1 VPKKLR
7 KAGALT
13 DLAIAELREE
23 IVSGRLGFGS
33 ALPSEGQ
40 LCRRFDVSRVTVRRA
55 LAGLKRDRLI
65 ESRAGVGHFVT
76 HRAARR
82 RAGAPG
88 SRTEILYVHDMGR
101 SGASLSPLGAAIF
114 SGAAEEAGRLGL
126 DLFLCCLDAAG
137 LRRLVL
143 QRKAGVL
150 RGVLFDWNDPAVA
163 RFLADEDVPFAVVEG
178 DLDDLP
184 VAAVVQ
190 DDAGGTL
197 AALAHLA
204 ALGHRRI
211 AYLGPDDGWVH
222 SRRRLAGYRQFH
234 LERGWPVAEERVA
247 FPADRDSDGR
257 AAAEALLAAA
267 PPPTAVYVADRR
279 YLPGLQAGLEARG
292 LAVPGN
298 LSVAVWGD
306 PDPGAPGADM
316 TRVSWDR
323 AEMGRLA
330 VRLLNDRAESGSA
343 GRMQVL
349 VPARLVEGS
358 STASPKTKEE

>member
-1 VPKKLR
+1 M
-7 KAGALT
+7 
-13 DLAIAELREE
+13 
-23 IVSGRLGFGS
+23 
-33 ALPSEGQ
+33 
-40 LCRRFDVSRVTVRRA
+40 
-55 LAGLKRDRLI
+55 
-65 ESRAGVGHFVT
+65 
-76 HRAARR
+76 
-82 RAGAPG
+82 
-88 SRTEILYVHDMGR
+88 HDMGS
-101 SGASLSPLGAAIF
+101 SGTSLSPLGAAIF

-143 QRKAGVL
+143 QHKAGAL

-163 RFLADEDVPFAVVEG
+163 RFLADEGVPFAVVEG
-178 DLDDLP
+178 DFDDLP

-190 DDAGGTL
+190 DDTGGTK
-197 AALAHLA
+197 AALEHLA

-234 LERGWPVAEERVA
+234 LERGWLVDEALIAFPTDKESNGRVAAEE
-247 FPADRDSDGR
+247 
-257 AAAEALLAAA
+257 LLAAT
-267 PPPTAVYVADRR
+267 PRSTAVYVADRR
-279 YLPGLQAGLEARG
+279 YLPGLQAAFDARN
-292 LAVPGN
+292 LQVPGN
-298 LSVAVWGD
+298 LGVVAWGD
-306 PDPGAPGADM
+306 PDPGAPGAEL

-358 STASPKTKEE
+358 STAAPKS

>member
-1 VPKKLR
+1 VVKR
-7 KAGALT
+7 SRRTSVLT
-13 DLAIAELREE
+13 DKATAELREE
-23 IVSGRLGFGS
+23 IVSGRLSFGA

-55 LAGLKRDRLI
+55 LACLKAERLI
-65 ESRAGVGHFVT
+65 ESRAGVGHFV
-76 HRAARR
+76 ARR
-82 RAGAPG
+82 TARRAPG
-88 SRTEILYVHDMGR
+88 VASSRSEILYVHDMGR
-101 SGASLSPLGAAIF
+101 SGASLAPLGAAIF
-114 SGAAEEAGRLGL
+114 SGAAEEAVQDGL

-143 QRKAGVL
+143 RRKAGAL

-163 RFLADEDVPFAVVEG
+163 RFLLNEGVPFAVVEG
-178 DLDDLP
+178 DFDDLP

-190 DDAGGTL
+190 DDVGGTL
-197 AALAHLA
+197 AALGGLA

-222 SRRRLAGYRQFH
+222 SRRRMAGYRQFH
-234 LERGWPVAEERVA
+234 LERGWPVEESLIA
-247 FPADRDSDGR
+247 FPADSESDGR
-257 AAAEALLAAA
+257 AAAEHLLAAETR
-267 PPPTAVYVADRR
+267 PTAVYVADRR
-279 YLPGLQAGLEARG
+279 FIPGLLAALAERK
-292 LAVPGN
+292 LAVPADLG
-298 LSVAVWGD
+298 VAVWGD
-306 PDPGAPGADM
+306 PDPGAPGAEF

-330 VRLLNDRAESGSA
+330 VRLLNDRAEGGPT

-358 STASPKTKEE
+358 STAAPKVAEG